1 MRWCAGIIRR
11 CVALIALACTGGT
24 AVVADHQQPYRQS
37 VAVCIQLTDRDG
49 VSGPA
54 FRTLR
59 DEATRIWLPHGIA
72 LVWTQP
78 SPIGCGAVVPV
89 FFDDRLVRQTVGPDR
104 RNALAVTVFSGR
116 ARIIYVSAPR
126 AYAMLAV
133 TREVASA
140 PVGGGQDDFR
150 KGILLG
156 RVVAHELGHALLQT
170 MSHSD
175 SGLMRPVFGAHDALS
190 DVGGVT
196 DLSAADESRLATRF
210 ALVPANTPPAAAVL
224 ARSER

>member
-1 MRWCAGIIRR
+1 MRWLAGSIRR
-11 CVALIALACTGGT
+11 GVALIALACTGGT
-24 AVVADHQQPYRQS
+24 AAVADHQHPYRQS
-37 VAVCIQLTDRDG
+37 AAVCIQLTDKDG

-72 LVWTQP
+72 LIWTQP

-89 FFDDRLVRQTVGPDR
+89 FFDDRLVRQTVGR

-126 AYAMLAV
+126 AYAMLGV
-133 TREVASA
+133 TRDVASA
-140 PVGGGQDDFR
+140 IMGGGQDDFR

-196 DLSAADESRLATRF
+196 DLSAADERRLATRF
-210 ALVPANTPPAAAVL
+210 SLVPANEPPAAAVL